1 MHDQSTPSQP
11 GTTETVVTRAA
22 CATIGALGLA
32 AAIGLSSGG
41 HDILG
46 ASLGI
51 VAAAGVILIDHLAVR
66 RRRRAHHAA
75 LMARLDPT
83 PLSDRS
89 DDLSIPP
96 FAPPPHGADKRD
108 PAPVSPPSVGSRT
121 PLLPPGLKAPVMN
134 FSPLVQAALLV
145 LADADDIPHRDG
157 LAGVELS
164 NLTRLRRAVA
174 AEIETR
180 ARAAAAYPRAPA
192 LTVVDLKALGETHR
206 AISATTRAANRKSV
220 QP

>member
-46 ASLGI
+46 ASLG
-51 VAAAGVILIDHLAVR
+51 VVTAGGMILIDHLAAR
-66 RRRRAHHAA
+66 RRMRAHHAA

-96 FAPPPHGADKRD
+96 FAPPPTGADTRD
-108 PAPVSPPSVGSRT
+108 PAPASPSWVGSRT
-121 PLLPPGLKAPVMN
+121 PLLPPGLKAPVMD

-145 LADADDIPHRDG
+145 LSDADDIPPRDG
-157 LAGVELS
+157 LAGVEPTS
-164 NLTRLRRAVA
+164 IIRLRRAVS
-174 AEIETR
+174 AEIEAR
-180 ARAAAAYPRAPA
+180 VRAAAAYPKA
-192 LTVVDLKALGETHR
+192 VDLKAMR
-206 AISATTRAANRKSV
+206 
-220 QP
+220 